1 MHNNYD
7 NNGNIHLDLDERVK
21 DFMYVMYSL
30 KVIHMD
36 IIKCQITLFKSTTQ
50 QEFRVPPI
58 SVLNVQLRQ

>member
-7 NNGNIHLDLDERVK
+7 NNSNIHLDLDERVK

-30 KVIHMD
+30 KVIPMD